1 MRRQYS
7 SPISNREQNNMV
19 IGIKLLIEH
28 YKRIYRIPENLNH
41 YSEEDYQ
48 EAEKKFVK
56 YCIVNG
62 RR

>member
-1 MRRQYS
+1 
-7 SPISNREQNNMV
+7 MV